1 VEEILQLSA
10 ESYSVASSDSNTSS
24 SDDDLYEFGDS
35 SYEAAKSQNEE
46 YLNPKAGGQLS
57 SNPLK
62 DQGHGIHHVME
73 NDSYLN
79 DSQTSISTKFLS
91 SNSNDFSAG
100 SHDGENAHFANPEAD
115 LLEKGKNKRK
125 PRRIVISLLENMV
138 GRIGRPEKLNGNG
151 DTCGA
156 GLVDEQGEQI
166 VCESDFH
173 VTDKKQLH
181 TNSFTTLD
189 AVNVNGFSDDFI
201 ENYFNEKVADSR
213 INESCRNYMRCDCI
227 LEPESMYRER

>member
-1 VEEILQLSA
+1 
-10 ESYSVASSDSNTSS
+10 
-24 SDDDLYEFGDS
+24 
-35 SYEAAKSQNEE
+35 
-46 YLNPKAGGQLS
+46 
-57 SNPLK
+57 
-62 DQGHGIHHVME
+62 ME

-213 INESCRNYMRCDCI
+213 INESCRNYMRCDCVI
-227 LEPESMYRER
+227 EPESMYRER